1 MTNPSAG
8 IPSRGESL
16 LFLSLS
22 LPLPLSLRF
31 CPPKRRGEDND
42 SEGFRRSLCPLFS
55 RKRYGMRVRIP
66 PGNLTLLLRLTS
78 PSIFLPFSRC
88 PFPTRLIDNVN
99 AGERG
104 HGREET
110 SFWMSN
116 VNPSALHKDTTGKSV
131 VCAAFAAP
139 PANAG
144 TRSFRNVFLPGIF
157 TRGVYTRD
165 SLPPP
170 FLLLTSR

>member
-1 MTNPSAG
+1 
-8 IPSRGESL
+8 
-16 LFLSLS
+16 
-22 LPLPLSLRF
+22 
-31 CPPKRRGEDND
+31 
-42 SEGFRRSLCPLFS
+42 
-55 RKRYGMRVRIP
+55 MRVRIP

-144 TRSFRNVFLPGIF
+144 TRGFRNVFLPGIF

-170 FLLLTSR
+170 FLLLTSHYPERPSDQQRSCTSLLNPTAFRMRESDLRKSGRKERIAQGFPRSWKS